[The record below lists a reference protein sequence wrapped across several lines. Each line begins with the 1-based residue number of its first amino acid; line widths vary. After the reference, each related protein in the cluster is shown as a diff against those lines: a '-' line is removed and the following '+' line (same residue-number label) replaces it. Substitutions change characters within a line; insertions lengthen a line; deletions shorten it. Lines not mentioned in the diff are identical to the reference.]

1 MLSLRL
7 VTLQFGR
14 PPGREPLGLCHL
26 VRCQTRG
33 DGIAS
38 LHRIAA
44 RVGVGAARRRDRKPF
59 EGLDVVTADAKSFFR
74 GADSSRADVPEPALE
89 MDQRI

>member
-14 PPGREPLGLCHL
+14 LPGREPLGLCHL

-44 RVGVGAARRRDRKPF
+44 RVGAARRRDRKPF
-59 EGLDVVTADAKSFFR
+59 EGLDVVTADAKSFLR
-74 GADSSRADVPEPALE
+74 GDDSSRADVPEPALE